1 MMANMSKHA
10 WSSNKRF
17 VPDRPFSYCLHVYSD
32 GRDATASRCN
42 HLPWYTRVLHVDTT
56 VKHSEQVAD
65 KQGGSCCTC
74 KDLSEQQPSCY
85 RHNRFAGQGK
95 SLHGLAQAIQ
105 RQYMCTKPQVCSQS
119 PIRTSSKIP
128 PVSSSPHTRAFYKPK
143 QGFCGLSALKPHG
156 DLGTSCV
163 AAHHSCFQQ
172 TAGIQ
177 PWANVQQFQIHQQW
191 STRIIKISK
200 APQHQFF
207 FVWIH
212 ILHMWFLFFLASN
225 RPDHAFCFSFTKTR
239 ETGLT
244 QQSSC
249 QLGHLKP
256 SKSQQADETLQ
267 ANSATSFPEQGSLPF
282 VLLTKPQPGLHLT
295 LSVCL
300 LNITSIFTNKQYPGE
315 YQPVLGFSL
324 SIITRFSDRGKQVSC
339 YRKLYIK
346 YSPPK

>member
-1 MMANMSKHA
+1 MTANMSEHA

-17 VPDRPFSYCLHVYSD
+17 VPDRPSSYCLHLYSD
-32 GRDATASRCN
+32 GRDAMASRCN

-56 VKHSEQVAD
+56 AKHSEQVVD

-128 PVSSSPHTRAFYKPK
+128 PVPSSPHTRAFYKPK
-143 QGFCGLSALKPHG
+143 QGFCCLSALKPHG

-163 AAHHSCFQQ
+163 AAHHFCFQQ

-177 PWANVQQFQIHQQW
+177 PWANIQQFQTHQQW

-212 ILHMWFLFFLASN
+212 ILHTWFLFFFFWHQT
-225 RPDHAFCFSFTKTR
+225 DQTMHFAF
-239 ETGLT
+239 L
-244 QQSSC
+244 
-249 QLGHLKP
+249 
-256 SKSQQADETLQ
+256 LQ
-267 ANSATSFPEQGSLPF
+267 RQE
-282 VLLTKPQPGLHLT
+282 
-295 LSVCL
+295 
-300 LNITSIFTNKQYPGE
+300 
-315 YQPVLGFSL
+315 
-324 SIITRFSDRGKQVSC
+324 KQVSPS
-339 YRKLYIK
+339 RTHVSWGI
-346 YSPPK
+346 